1 MNTKGVYN
9 MAYKTLGIDTSHWE
23 PNLDAKKLRGLDFI
37 IGRIG
42 TQWINLAPQQWMDA
56 TGPVHCQVAYDIVNE
71 EGTKQGVPYGEF
83 FYDDWTYWLDMQW
96 NLSKVRNLTPDTDPR
111 ITATRR
117 ALFSGDKL
125 RTIHFIGIDV
135 EQAPH
140 EGMSQTDNYANWIS
154 DSAKSYVDC
163 LLYMMQSG
171 ELPIMPIFLYSRKT
185 YIDQWCKLPDGT
197 CPLTNWMHNYQANLG
212 PGRFF
217 DWIADWSYSRAD
229 ANVVYTAISAK
240 ANTLP
245 LDTYHPASISDWPD
259 IIWQCGGDAGANR
272 VHMVGVTDERN
283 IPLVVDVNTLL
294 IEKEAF
300 YSLLKFVP
308 RDVTIEPEPDPAEYL
323 TVTVLGNGLR
333 ERTQPNAL
341 STTPIVGNLKTGD
354 IVEVLERK
362 IVDADNIWVRTR
374 CQDVWVAQKYK
385 GYIYAK

>member
-1 MNTKGVYN
+1 

-42 TQWINLAPQQWMDA
+42 TQWTNLAAEQWMDA

-96 NLSKVRNLTPDTDPR
+96 NLSKVNNLSPDTDPR

-117 ALFSGDKL
+117 ALFSGSKM

-135 EQAPH
+135 EQPPH

-154 DSAKSYVDC
+154 TSAKSYVDC
-163 LLYMMQSG
+163 LLYMMEHG
-171 ELPIMPIFLYSRKT
+171 EIPVMPIFLYSRKSF
-185 YIDQWCKLPDGT
+185 IDQWCKLPNGV
-197 CPLTNWMHNYQANLG
+197 CPLTEWMHTYQANLG

-229 ANVVYTAISAK
+229 PNTIYTPITAK
-240 ANTLP
+240 ASTLP
-245 LDTYHPASISDWPD
+245 LDTYRPASISDWPD
-259 IIWQCGGDAGANR
+259 IIWQVSGEGTHC
-272 VHMVGVTDERN
+272 VHMAGVTDERN
-283 IPLVVDVNTLL
+283 IPLVVDTNTLM
-294 IEKEAF
+294 IEKDAF
-300 YSLLKFVP
+300 YSLLKFAP
-308 RDVTIEPEPDPAEYL
+308 RDVTVVPEPEPSEYI
-323 TVTVLGNGLR
+323 TVTPLGAGLR
-333 ERTQPNAL
+333 ERAIMQDVDPETMTVFTAL
-341 STTPIVGNLKTGD
+341 PVVGNLKAGT

-362 IVDADNIWVRTR
+362 TIDANNSLVRTR
-374 CQDVWVAQKYK
+374 AVDVWIAEKYK